1 MHRLLGVG
9 YDLFD
14 LALGGLNVAFG
25 FFDGGFGVA
34 KRAFGVVG
42 NLALHLLDARA
53 ELGHGI

>member
-14 LALGGLNVAFG
+14 LALGGLDVAFG
-25 FFDGGFGVA
+25 LFDGGLGVA
-34 KRAFGVVG
+34 QRALGIVG